1 MNDFLV
7 WFKTGFEHI
16 LDWNGYDH
24 ILYIIALCVSFSITD
39 IKKLFILISAFTL
52 GHSITLALSTLNLL
66 SIPQTYI
73 EILIPLTILATC
85 INNFSNRKSIM
96 SRQTQSFNI
105 KLNYSLAA
113 FFGLIHGLGFSY
125 LLKSMLGKEDSII
138 WPLLSFNIGIEVGQM
153 LIVFLLLVLSAFL
166 IRFIH
171 LKSADWVFFISS
183 AVFGISFIMFVE
195 RLNAL

>member
-1 MNDFLV
+1 MNDFLI

-24 ILYIIALCVSFSITD
+24 ILYVIVLCVSFSFAD
-39 IKKLFILISAFTL
+39 IKKLFILITAFTF
-52 GHSITLALSTLNLL
+52 GHSITLALSTLNLV

-73 EILIPLTILATC
+73 EILIPLTILITC
-85 INNFSNRKSIM
+85 VNNLSNRKSIIR
-96 SRQTQSFNI
+96 RQTQSFNI

-125 LLKSMLGKEDSII
+125 LLKSMLGKEESILM
-138 WPLLSFNIGIEVGQM
+138 PLLSFNIGIEAGQM
-153 LIVFLLLVLSAFL
+153 LIVILLLLLSAFL
-166 IRFIH
+166 FRFTR
-171 LKSADWVFFISS
+171 LKLADWVFFISS
-183 AVFGISFIMFVE
+183 AVFGISFIMFVQ

>member
-73 EILIPLTILATC
+73 EILIPLTILVTC
-85 INNFSNRKSIM
+85 INNLSNRKSIM

-153 LIVFLLLVLSAFL
+153 LIVLLLLVLSAFL
-166 IRFIH
+166 FRFIQ

-195 RLNAL
+195 RSIAL